1 MYRVEE
7 KFCCTAREMYS
18 LQRRLDGVLRADGNE
33 HNDEG
38 YLVSSLYFD
47 DPADT
52 CLLAVRDGCSRRRKY
67 RIRIYNDSLAVIKLE
82 VKEKLDAMTRKRSRQ
97 ITPEML
103 REIMAGSFQTDT
115 VSPEDP
121 AFLFHLAA
129 ATRTLLPKVI
139 VAYERKAY
147 LYGPGNVRIT
157 LDRHVRA
164 SRQTERF
171 GTTDISYDALTG
183 PDAVL
188 EVKYDEFLPA
198 FLKQLLELNTLQQTS
213 FSKYQLC
220 RERYA
225 GI

>member
-1 MYRVEE
+1 MAEVY
-7 KFCCTAREMYS
+7 
-18 LQRRLDGVLRADGNE
+18 GNV
-33 HNDEG
+33 NVK
-38 YLVSSLYFD
+38 YN
-47 DPADT
+47 P
-52 CLLAVRDGCSRRRKY
+52 CS
-67 RIRIYNDSLAVIKLE
+67 
-82 VKEKLDAMTRKRSRQ
+82 
-97 ITPEML
+97 
-103 REIMAGSFQTDT
+103 
-115 VSPEDP
+115 
-121 AFLFHLAA
+121 
-129 ATRTLLPKVI
+129 PKVI

>member
-18 LQRRLDGVLRADGNE
+18 LQRRLDGVLRADDNE

-67 RIRIYNDSLAVIKLE
+67 RIRIYNNSLAVIKLE

-97 ITPEML
+97 ITPETL

-129 ATRTLLPKVI
+129 TTRTLRPKVI

-188 EVKYDEFLPA
+188 EVKYDELLPA

>member
-1 MYRVEE
+1 MLYCGKTLCSVLS
-7 KFCCTAREMYS
+7 YS
-18 LQRRLDGVLRADGNE
+18 
-33 HNDEG
+33 
-38 YLVSSLYFD
+38 
-47 DPADT
+47 
-52 CLLAVRDGCSRRRKY
+52 
-67 RIRIYNDSLAVIKLE
+67 
-82 VKEKLDAMTRKRSRQ
+82 
-97 ITPEML
+97 
-103 REIMAGSFQTDT
+103 
-115 VSPEDP
+115 
-121 AFLFHLAA
+121 
-129 ATRTLLPKVI
+129 
-139 VAYERKAY
+139 
-147 LYGPGNVRIT
+147 YGESTTYYT

-171 GTTDISYDALTG
+171 GTTGISYDALTG